1 LLVVDQFMNNGLTS
15 RSVLTGKGEAAMAEG
30 SVELPG
36 SQRPPAAGADRVG
49 DANPSDEVEVTIT
62 LRGPALP
69 AADDVTG
76 PPVDA
81 ATFAARYGADPDDA
95 AQVKAELEKFGLDV
109 YDVSL
114 AGRSMH
120 ARGTVEQLDK
130 AFGVTLGT
138 YQSPSQGLFRGRTG
152 AIHIPSL
159 LEGIVTGVY
168 GLDDRRVARRKT
180 APATAVSAPLTPA
193 DLESRYQF
201 PPGDAAGQTVAIAEF
216 GGAYFD
222 SDVQA
227 FCQKYNRAVPA
238 VTPVSAGYPL
248 LTIQQIEQMPQSE
261 QQQILDASGE
271 VMMDAEIVA
280 ALCPAADISVYFAPW
295 NQKGWIDLLNAVAG
309 LQPPPVALSISWGEA
324 EDSPDWS
331 GSAVQEINQRLQA
344 AAMLGITVCAASGDD
359 GAGDQM
365 QDGRAHVNFPA
376 TSPFV
381 LSVGGTMLTGAPPQE
396 VVWWGAPGDRSVEG
410 GGSSG
415 GGVSTIFPRPSWQAV
430 SVQSL
435 NAGSID
441 GRVAPDI
448 AALAGEPLYDLIFL
462 GQDAPNGGT
471 SAATPL
477 WAALLAR
484 IAANL
489 PAAHQARFLTP
500 LLYAAGAGGQPAG
513 QSVCTDITSGNN
525 RSPGIPGGYAAGPGY
540 DAVTGWGTPIGTA
553 LQQLL
558 S

>member
-1 LLVVDQFMNNGLTS
+1 
-15 RSVLTGKGEAAMAEG
+15 MAEG
-30 SVELPG
+30 RVELPG
-36 SQRPPAAGADRVG
+36 SQRPPPTGAQRVG
-49 DANPSDEVEVTIT
+49 SANPSDEVEVTIT

-76 PPVDA
+76 PPVDPD
-81 ATFAARYGADPDDA
+81 TFAARYGASPDDA

-114 AGRSMH
+114 ASRSMH
-120 ARGTVEQLDK
+120 VRGTVAQLDA
-130 AFGVTLGT
+130 AFGVTLDT
-138 YQSPSQGLFRGRTG
+138 YQSRSQGLFRGRTG
-152 AIHIPSL
+152 SIHVPEL
-159 LEGIVTGVY
+159 LDGIVTGVF
-168 GLDDRRVARRKT
+168 GLDDRRMARRKT
-180 APATAVSAPLTPA
+180 AAPAPAVSAPLTPA

-216 GGAYFD
+216 GGAYFA

-248 LTIQQIEQMPQSE
+248 LTLQQIEQLPQAE
-261 QQQILDASGE
+261 QQQVLDASGE

-295 NQKGWIDLLNAVAG
+295 NQKGWIDLLNAAAG
-309 LQPPPVALSISWGEA
+309 LRPLPVALSISWGEA

-344 AAMLGITVCAASGDD
+344 AAMIGMTVCAASGDD

-365 QDGRAHVNFPA
+365 QDGRGHVNFPA

-381 LSVGGTMLTGAPPQE
+381 LSVGGTMLTGTPPQE

-415 GGVSTIFPRPSWQAV
+415 GGVSTIFPRPAWQTV
-430 SVQSL
+430 RVQSL

-441 GRVAPDI
+441 GRVVPDVS
-448 AALAGEPLYDLIFL
+448 ALAGEPLYDLILL
-462 GQDAPNGGT
+462 GEDAPNGGT

-484 IAANL
+484 VAATR
-489 PAAHQARFLTP
+489 PAGQQARFVTP

-513 QSVCTDITSGNN
+513 QTVCADITSGNN
-525 RSPGIPGGYAAGPGY
+525 RSPGIPNGYAAGPGY

-553 LQQLL
+553 VQQLL
-558 S
+558 A